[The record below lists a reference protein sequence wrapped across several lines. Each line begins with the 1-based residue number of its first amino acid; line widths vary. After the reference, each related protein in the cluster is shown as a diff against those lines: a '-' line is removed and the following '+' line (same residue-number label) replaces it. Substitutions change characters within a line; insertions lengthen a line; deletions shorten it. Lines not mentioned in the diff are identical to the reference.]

1 MVTSRPEL
9 IIVDDETSIRT
20 TLSLVFTELGYSV
33 RSASDGFSALALIQ
47 ERPPTILLSDLNM
60 PGMSGF
66 ELLSVIRRIHP
77 RIHVIAT
84 SGAFAGRDVP
94 NGIAADAFYEKASG
108 LSFLFEAIKQ
118 GEQSD
123 FMTRNSSD
131 RSAPIWMSPTRRV
144 SSDEIYILMGCPHCL
159 RAFPKVVADQ
169 QQLVCETKCFHCR
182 APISYAIVPTAGVT
196 PPETGLYQATDID
209 GIATNRHDPN

>member
-1 MVTSRPEL
+1 MVTSKPEL
-9 IIVDDETSIRT
+9 IIVDDESSIRT

-47 ERPPTILLSDLNM
+47 ERVPTVLLSDLNM
-60 PGMSGF
+60 PGISGS
-66 ELLSVIRRIHP
+66 ELLSVIRRIDP

-94 NGIAADAFYEKASG
+94 NGIAAGAFYEKVSG

-118 GEQSD
+118 SD
-123 FMTRNSSD
+123 SMTRYSSD
-131 RSAPIWMSPTRRV
+131 RSVPIWMSPTRRV
-144 SSDEIYILMGCPHCL
+144 SSDEIYILMGCPRCL

-169 QQLVCETKCFHCR
+169 QQLVCETECFHCR
-182 APISYAIVPTAGVT
+182 APISFAIVPTASVT
-196 PPETGLYQATDID
+196 PPETCLYEPTHIE
-209 GIATNRHDPN
+209 GIAANRHDPN